1 MNFNF
6 ENPNKIKSQNSLR
19 TLLNFIGESKERKEF
34 DFFLFKEV
42 FSSLVFGKHLGSER
56 KVKAA
61 FSLVGSLSRA
71 HPLDQSEI
79 EPLTPIGGETEVAK
93 PS

>member
-19 TLLNFIGESKERKEF
+19 TLLNFIGESKKRKEF

-42 FSSLVFGKHLGSER
+42 FSSLVFGKHLGRS
-56 KVKAA
+56 VKLKRL
-61 FSLVGSLSRA
+61 SHWLVLSRA
-71 HPLDQSEI
+71 HILSTNQR
-79 EPLTPIGGETEVAK
+79 LNR
-93 PS
+93 